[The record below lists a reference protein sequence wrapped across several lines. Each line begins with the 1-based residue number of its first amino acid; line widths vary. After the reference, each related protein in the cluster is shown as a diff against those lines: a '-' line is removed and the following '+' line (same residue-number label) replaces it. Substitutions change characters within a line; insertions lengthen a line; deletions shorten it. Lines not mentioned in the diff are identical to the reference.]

1 MSIALDMCIGPFPA
15 TLHGPTKPLYGIE
28 RVCPAVHG
36 VEIWH
41 ENNLVVAQISAGRG
55 NGNGNGNV
63 GDNNGNGNSG
73 NNNGNWNTGD
83 NNGNCF
89 SNDGNEN
96 GQQSFDYQDYKKF
109 MKELERCGAM
119 RSRNPE

>member
-1 MSIALDMCIGPFPA
+1 MSNPELFYSNALILIRVRPLEAIPDASIALDMCIGPFPA

-28 RVCPAVHG
+28 RECPAVHG

-73 NNNGNWNTGD
+73 NNNGNWNTG
-83 NNGNCF
+83 NG
-89 SNDGNEN
+89 
-96 GQQSFDYQDYKKF
+96 
-109 MKELERCGAM
+109 
-119 RSRNPE
+119 